1 MYNNLQEI
9 YKNSVFQILKIL
21 KAFSNFDFNLAI
33 RKNALG
39 CAVTWNSDQRKIFVN
54 WINLTCKLIH
64 PRTHLVISTLF
75 LVNKKI

>member
-1 MYNNLQEI
+1 MYSNLQEI
-9 YKNSVFQILKIL
+9 YKNNVFQILKIL
-21 KAFSNFDFNLAI
+21 KAFRNFDFNSAV

-39 CAVTWNSDQRKIFVN
+39 CAITWKSDQRKIFVN

-64 PRTHLVISTLF
+64 SRNHLVISTSF

>member
-9 YKNSVFQILKIL
+9 YKNSVFQILKIR
-21 KAFSNFDFNLAI
+21 KAFSNFDFNSAVK
-33 RKNALG
+33 KNALG
-39 CAVTWNSDQRKIFVN
+39 CAITWKSDHRKVFVN
-54 WINLTCKLIH
+54 WTNLTCKLIH